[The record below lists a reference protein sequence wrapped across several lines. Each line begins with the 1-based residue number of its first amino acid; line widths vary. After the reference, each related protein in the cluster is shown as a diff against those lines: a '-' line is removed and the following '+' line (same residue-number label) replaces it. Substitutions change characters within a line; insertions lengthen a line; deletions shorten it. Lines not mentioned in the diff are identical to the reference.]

1 MRKITPLALIGIIAL
16 LTCAANAAQTGQNNT
31 AKNVTMYYFWQTNC
45 PHCKEIEPFI
55 GTLETKYPQLELKRF
70 EVRENRENSQLFY
83 ETAEAYGKQA
93 KITPTVFVGDYM
105 IEGYNGW
112 ITEQRI
118 DSAIIN
124 CTEKKCS
131 SPGQKLQD
139 YKNNQTTTT
148 TTQTTTT
155 NKQTSTTPTTTTIT
169 SSTTQTT
176 TTTTTTSTTTTTAP
190 IVSTTQ
196 ATTTTTT
203 TSTTTQATTTTAP
216 PATTIPQPEKKD
228 ITQILAPAAI
238 ALLAL
243 SALLIQRTQEPK
255 DLTKK
260 T

>member
-1 MRKITPLALIGIIAL
+1 MRKITLLTMIGIIAL
-16 LTCAANAAQTGQNNT
+16 LTCAVNAVQTGQNNT
-31 AKNVTMYYFWQTNC
+31 AENVTLYYFWQTNC

-55 GTLETKYPQLELKRF
+55 GTLETKYPQLDLKRF

-155 NKQTSTTPTTTTIT
+155 TKQTSTTSTTTTT
-169 SSTTQTT
+169 TTSTTQTT
-176 TTTTTTSTTTTTAP
+176 TTTTTTS
-190 IVSTTQ
+190 STTQ
-196 ATTTTTT
+196 T
-203 TSTTTQATTTTAP
+203 
-216 PATTIPQPEKKD
+216 TTIPPESTIPRQEKKD
-228 ITQILAPAAI
+228 DTETLAPAAL

-243 SALLIQRTQEPK
+243 SALLIQRTKKPK
-255 DLTKK
+255 DLTGKS
-260 T
+260 